1 MELDTDKSRR
11 LLELNR
17 LLFERRGDEFV
28 LSLAKYVGTE
38 RLPISESAV
47 AAFAS
52 AAIAVTPEPDK
63 S

>member
-1 MELDTDKSRR
+1 MELDTDRSRR

-28 LSLAKYVGTE
+28 LSLAKYVATE

-47 AAFAS
+47 AALAS
-52 AAIAVTPEPDK
+52 AARSVKPDSDK
-63 S
+63 P